1 MQSKKPSN
9 MSLKSPT
16 GKPRVILGLMTFGLD
31 PAKGAR
37 ITSLGTALLS
47 ALLLCSTLLTAT
59 IATYNTFLDRLQK
72 AGYDEV
78 DTARSYIG
86 GAQEAFTR
94 EARWKQ
100 RGLKLATKSYP
111 KVPGTHKPEA
121 VTAEL
126 ETSLRELGT
135 DCVDIFYLHAADRS
149 VPFAETLEAVDKLH
163 KAGKFVQLGLS
174 NYTAFEL
181 AEIMMTCK
189 HNNWVRP
196 TIYQGMYNA
205 ITRSVEQEMIPA
217 CRRYGLE
224 VVVYNPLAGG
234 MLSGKYSATELPSV
248 GRFSNVN
255 QLLGTSYRNR
265 YFRNKTFEALSI
277 IEPVA
282 KAHDLTLVEI
292 GLRWLVHHSALNV
305 INGTDG
311 IVIGVSSIDQLDQN
325 LEGCQKGPLPEE
337 VVKALDQAWL
347 VAKAETPNYWQLDLK
362 YSYDT
367 KQALF
372 GA

>member
-1 MQSKKPSN
+1 MSAPS
-9 MSLKSPT
+9 ST
-16 GKPRVILGLMTFGLD
+16 RKPRVILGLMTFGLD
-31 PAKGAR
+31 PSKGAR
-37 ITSLGTALLS
+37 ITSL
-47 ALLLCSTLLTAT
+47 
-59 IATYNTFLDRLQK
+59 ATYNTFLDRFQS
-72 AGYDEV
+72 AGYNEV

-94 EARWKQ
+94 EAQWKE

-111 KVPGTHKPEA
+111 KVAGTHKPEA
-121 VTAEL
+121 LTAEF

-181 AEIMMTCK
+181 AEIVMTCK
-189 HNNWVRP
+189 YNNWVRP
-196 TIYQGMYNA
+196 TIFQGMYNA
-205 ITRSVEQEMIPA
+205 LTRSLEHELIPA

-234 MLSGKYSATELPSV
+234 ILTGKYKPTDVPSE

-255 QLLGTSYRNR
+255 QLLGASYRKR
-265 YFRNKTFEALSI
+265 YFRDSMFEALSI
-277 IEPVA
+277 VEPVA
-282 KAHDLTLVEI
+282 KEHGLTLVEI

-311 IVIGVSSIDQLDQN
+311 IVIGVSNMEQLDQN
-325 LEGCQKGPLPEE
+325 LQGCEKGPLPED
-337 VVKALDQAWL
+337 VVNALDQAWL
-347 VAKAETPNYWQLDLK
+347 VAKAETPNYWQLELK
-362 YSYDT
+362 YTYDT
-367 KQALF
+367 TKALF

>member
-1 MQSKKPSN
+1 MCVTNSTS
-9 MSLKSPT
+9 
-16 GKPRVILGLMTFGLD
+16 KPRVILGLMTFGQD
-31 PAKGAR
+31 PSKGGR
-37 ITSLGTALLS
+37 ITSL
-47 ALLLCSTLLTAT
+47 
-59 IATYNTFLDRLQK
+59 ATYKTFLDRLQN
-72 AGYDEV
+72 AGYKEV

-94 EARWKQ
+94 EAGWKE

-111 KVPGTHKPEA
+111 KIPGTHKPDALTMEF
-121 VTAEL
+121 

-149 VPFAETLEAVDKLH
+149 VPFAETLQAVDALH

-181 AEIMMTCK
+181 AEIVLTCK
-189 HNNWVRP
+189 YNNWVRP
-196 TIYQGMYNA
+196 TIFQGMYNA
-205 ITRSVEQEMIPA
+205 ITRSLEHELIPA

-234 MLSGKYSATELPSV
+234 ILSGKYSANDTPAE

-255 QLLGTSYRNR
+255 QLLGASYRKR
-265 YFRNKTFEALSI
+265 YFRDSTFEALSI

-282 KAHDLTLVEI
+282 KAHGLTLVEVA
-292 GLRWLVHHSALNV
+292 LRWLVHHSALNF
-305 INGTDG
+305 NDG
-311 IVIGVSSIDQLDQN
+311 SDGVVIGVSSIQQLDEN

-337 VVKALDQAWL
+337 VVAALDQAWL
-347 VAKAETPNYWQLDLK
+347 VAKSETPNYWQLDLK
-362 YSYDT
+362 YTYDT
-367 KQALF
+367 TMNLF
-372 GA
+372 GN